1 MSNVSKLT
9 SFISSYEL
17 AIDLCNIIKV
27 AIIKHL
33 PSGEWTV
40 ISLKGKPL
48 GKYKTKEKAVKRL
61 RQIEYF
67 KKHKKASNDS
77 YSSIMRNIKD
87 DKEAIIQFQTA
98 FKHVFDEAVI
108 SGSEEPEKTALEA
121 AIDVLPNIKE
131 KIQKAAS
138 AIELGNPEY
147 AGKYLADIVKF
158 LMRRISA
165 EKRPKSIASLRQKI
179 FYMNEYNMA
188 AKKVPASS
196 AMGQSITLLKHI
208 LLEHPPQYIRA
219 VLNNIVRYL

>member
-9 SFISSYEL
+9 SFIRSYEL
-17 AIDLCNIIKV
+17 VIDLCDTIN
-27 AIIKHL
+27 
-33 PSGEWTV
+33 
-40 ISLKGKPL
+40 
-48 GKYKTKEKAVKRL
+48 
-61 RQIEYF
+61 IEYC
-67 KKHKKASNDS
+67 KTHKKASNEN
-77 YSSIMRNIKD
+77 YSAIMRNLKD
-87 DKEAIIQFQTA
+87 DKEAAIKFQTA

-108 SGSEEPEKTALEA
+108 SGSDDPEKTALEA
-121 AIDVLPNIKE
+121 AIYVLPDIKE

-188 AKKVPASS
+188 SKKVPASS